1 MSARLADSDI
11 TTLWVVPGGIA
22 DINAGPTVTELES
35 ALNITCAVVEG
46 YELGMTASDA
56 RDSAR
61 SVCDQGNVTEF
72 GAANYAGNLTF
83 LREGDVEA
91 VENDSAYLRAA
102 GFFDDRNKRFDLV
115 RRGAVPDSVE
125 SIKSHDE
132 DAVEGDMVE
141 VYGFVTDYPQYRSG
155 QNANSDATFTVP
167 LGQQSRFNTRVAVQA
182 AGV

>member
-22 DINAGPTVTELES
+22 DIEAGPTITELTA

-46 YELGMTASDA
+46 YELGMQPSDN
-56 RDSAR
+56 RDSVR
-61 SVCDQGNVTEF
+61 SVCDKGNIVEF

-83 LREGDVEA
+83 LREGDIAA
-91 VENDSAYLRAA
+91 VESAYLEAA
-102 GFFDDRNKRFDLV
+102 GFFTDRNKRFDLV
-115 RRGAVPDSVE
+115 RRGGVADSPE
-125 SIKSHDE
+125 SAKPHDS
-132 DAVEGDMVE
+132 APVAGDVVE

-167 LGQQSRFNTRVAVQA
+167 LGQQSRFNTHVEIVAP
-182 AGV
+182 